1 MPNYQ
6 DRMINY
12 YPSVVSAIT
21 EFKAII
27 DSEYPEFDELDK
39 SRQQVLDDAY
49 LTTMGESRVTQWE
62 QILGI
67 TPLPDSSLQDR
78 RDTIIARI
86 RGQGKLNTE
95 TINAIVHTFTGGT
108 AISWVENSCLYVE
121 ITPPPNNKS
130 YKFANV
136 EQELKKK
143 IPAHLGFNVYRNYY
157 DWQDVKDNQILW
169 QNVYDLGV
177 WENVYL
183 LTPSTNRGVI

>member
-1 MPNYQ
+1 MSKYE

-12 YPSVVSAIT
+12 YPLVISAIT

-39 SRQQVLDDAY
+39 ARQRVLDDAY
-49 LTTMGESRVTQWE
+49 LTTMGEDRITQWE
-62 QILGI
+62 QILKI
-67 TPLPDSSLQDR
+67 TPLPDSSLEDR
-78 RDTIIARI
+78 RDTILARI

-95 TINAIVHTFTGGT
+95 TINSIVHTFTGGT

-121 ITPPPNNKS
+121 ITAPPSNKS

-143 IPAHLGFNVYRNYY
+143 IPAHLGFNVRRNYSE
-157 DWQDVKDNQILW
+157 WQDVLDNQVIW
-169 QNVYDLGV
+169 QTVYDLGE
-177 WENVYL
+177 WESVYL
-183 LTPSTNRGVI
+183 RGSWKPEVIE